1 MRGRGEEKFTLL
13 GQEPSLNWYTR
24 RSRCQAL
31 NWEVTAAGGW
41 AEKTHPTSTVAESSW
56 GHGQGSVWV
65 IRSHSASSQVSVGS
79 QTTGIP
85 GQLLDLRVVP
95 TCEVCGATAPPTG
108 LSVIKLRSHPTRLK
122 GSWEPW
128 ISSLGIRSRL
138 MLRIHCYPQL
148 CQKTQ
153 VVFGAFSLQEDT
165 LASKCGL
172 VLKTNTQKPREI
184 MSDVCGWDLPDTF
197 TFSSCF
203 LLPGNREVIFYNG
216 ALYPKGPMKFHRPR
230 THYALELM

>member
-13 GQEPSLNWYTR
+13 GREPSLNWYTR

-31 NWEVTAAGGW
+31 NWEVTSAGWW

-95 TCEVCGATAPPTG
+95 TCEVCRATAPPTG
-108 LSVIKLRSHPTRLK
+108 LSAIKLRSHPTKLAGLK
-122 GSWEPW
+122 
-128 ISSLGIRSRL
+128 
-138 MLRIHCYPQL
+138 
-148 CQKTQ
+148 
-153 VVFGAFSLQEDT
+153 A
-165 LASKCGL
+165 
-172 VLKTNTQKPREI
+172 
-184 MSDVCGWDLPDTF
+184 
-197 TFSSCF
+197 
-203 LLPGNREVIFYNG
+203 PGN
-216 ALYPKGPMKFHRPR
+216 
-230 THYALELM
+230 LELAAWAPEADWCWGHTVTHSYARRHKWSLVHSPYRKIPWLLNVVLF